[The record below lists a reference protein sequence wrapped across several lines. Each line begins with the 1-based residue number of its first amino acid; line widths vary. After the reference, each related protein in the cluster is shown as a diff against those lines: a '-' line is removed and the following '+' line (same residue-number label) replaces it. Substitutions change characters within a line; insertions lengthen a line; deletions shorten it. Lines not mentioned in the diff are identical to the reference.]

1 LKFIYAGAPSK
12 FSEGS
17 AAVKLSDESKPVF
30 IDKQGQVVLQ
40 PQADSFRH
48 FTKDLPLPSTAR
60 VATSITPA
68 IGQSHRGLLLS
79 GYINREGK
87 LIISHQ
93 FDWAGPFPSG
103 LPQSAASKAQA

>member
-1 LKFIYAGAPSK
+1 LKFIYAVAPSK

-68 IGQSHRGLLLS
+68 IGQSHRGLSLQAIFPKVSRLL
-79 GYINREGK
+79 R
-87 LIISHQ
+87 
-93 FDWAGPFPSG
+93 
-103 LPQSAASKAQA
+103 